1 MQFSLNRTNEIHPSN
16 TETPLMTRARQGC
29 LLLEKFCVGTMYI
42 FLDIVLYGVLKLTTR
57 NGSTLLNFELHMTN
71 IQKLKTN
78 IKHITN

>member
-1 MQFSLNRTNEIHPSN
+1 
-16 TETPLMTRARQGC
+16 MTRARQGC

-71 IQKLKTN
+71 IQQLKTN
-78 IKHITN
+78 IKDITN